1 MKHFTSLW
9 GLINKSLSC
18 YLVFYL
24 LILSPIY
31 SLPVSN
37 QSDPLAQRNQQM
49 GPQSMVD
56 ESPQQV
62 LKLLESLTHKIILTP
77 QNLPAVKISFET
89 TEPMSNADF
98 IRLLESLLALNGIAL
113 TPLGDKFLKA
123 VPTQGVSTQ
132 APEFLKVKASSLPAS
147 QKIYTAQIYLRY
159 LNTKQA
165 ENTIRPFLTPGTSL
179 LLADEKNN
187 SFFITDSLINL
198 QRVENLLGRIDQPS
212 TSNHQI
218 KYYSVQNVNVTD
230 LDKELTTMIQTTLKQ
245 KLEGNTEI
253 FPSERTNQLIVT
265 THPANHLILN
275 DLISRLDIDVDPL
288 TQSQVLYLKHAK
300 AEDVQA
306 LIEQIISKQN
316 DQNST
321 KPAKTPETTP
331 TDKTENPSK
340 KEIIS
345 SSDPSGNITLQFS
358 EHVNTI
364 ADQRSNA
371 IVAYGTKGDLR
382 HIKDLVDKLDV
393 QLAQVQ
399 IETIIAEVTLEKG
412 QTRGIDSFGFNYDAV
427 GNPEPG
433 GNGDLYSFSNG
444 ALGALGI
451 TTMNIGR
458 EATRTFNFQ
467 SILGVAQSKSNV
479 QVLSAPTIVTTHNQE
494 AKINVSQS
502 EPVITGSVTD
512 STGTSTSSS
521 IQFRDIG
528 IQLTVTPLIGSNGAI
543 QMEIEQLVENK
554 VSEVT
559 IDGNAQPVIGKREAK
574 SFVTVNDRQIVI
586 LGGLQETRPSETKG
600 KIAFLGQIPVV
611 GDSLFTRKVNSSTTR
626 ELLIF
631 IRPRIIKDAQFG
643 NENAEEWIN
652 NSNQQKEILHYLENN
667 EFDTSK
673 NDYKGYFEDIEWIDN
688 TIDRF
693 KKDLFQNKK
702 GDNE

>member
-1 MKHFTSLW
+1 
-9 GLINKSLSC
+9 
-18 YLVFYL
+18 
-24 LILSPIY
+24 
-31 SLPVSN
+31 
-37 QSDPLAQRNQQM
+37 M

-147 QKIYTAQIYLRY
+147 QKIYTAQIHLRY

-265 THPANHLILN
+265 THPANHQILN

-321 KPAKTPETTP
+321 KPAKTPQTTP
-331 TDKTENPSK
+331 TDKTETPSK
-340 KEIIS
+340 KDIIS

-364 ADQRSNA
+364 ADQ
-371 IVAYGTKGDLR
+371 
-382 HIKDLVDKLDV
+382 
-393 QLAQVQ
+393 
-399 IETIIAEVTLEKG
+399 
-412 QTRGIDSFGFNYDAV
+412 
-427 GNPEPG
+427 
-433 GNGDLYSFSNG
+433 
-444 ALGALGI
+444 
-451 TTMNIGR
+451 
-458 EATRTFNFQ
+458 
-467 SILGVAQSKSNV
+467 
-479 QVLSAPTIVTTHNQE
+479 
-494 AKINVSQS
+494 
-502 EPVITGSVTD
+502 
-512 STGTSTSSS
+512 
-521 IQFRDIG
+521 
-528 IQLTVTPLIGSNGAI
+528 
-543 QMEIEQLVENK
+543 
-554 VSEVT
+554 
-559 IDGNAQPVIGKREAK
+559 
-574 SFVTVNDRQIVI
+574 
-586 LGGLQETRPSETKG
+586 
-600 KIAFLGQIPVV
+600 
-611 GDSLFTRKVNSSTTR
+611 
-626 ELLIF
+626 
-631 IRPRIIKDAQFG
+631 
-643 NENAEEWIN
+643 
-652 NSNQQKEILHYLENN
+652 
-667 EFDTSK
+667 
-673 NDYKGYFEDIEWIDN
+673 
-688 TIDRF
+688 
-693 KKDLFQNKK
+693 
-702 GDNE
+702 